1 MNHVQHSVLFQAP
14 RSVVVERGHCP
25 GPGPG
30 QVRIRTEYSAISAG
44 SELLFYRGL
53 APADVAVDSEIAALA
68 GQASTYPIRY
78 GYACV
83 GIVEATGADVASE
96 WHGRR
101 VFAFHPHSSHF
112 LASPAEVIPVPEG
125 ISPARAALLPNMET
139 AVNFVM
145 DGTPVIGER
154 VAVFGLGIVGLLTV
168 ALLARFPLEELWAID
183 PLSARRTAAERLGAS
198 RTLAPG
204 PDTPADLDL
213 CYELTGN
220 PGVLNDAISVTGFG
234 GRIVIGSWYGDKQA
248 PLRLGGAFHRSRIRL
263 LSSQVSTIDP
273 RWQGRWSKER
283 RFDVA
288 WRMLAEL
295 PLEDLITHKIPVT
308 AAPEAYRL
316 LDAGD
321 DGVIQILLAYD
332 QSNDGAP

>member
-1 MNHVQHSVLFQAP
+1 MSQVQQSVLFRAP
-14 RSVVVERGHCP
+14 RSVVIESAPCPAP
-25 GPGPG
+25 GPA

-53 APADVAVDSEIAALA
+53 APADLAVDSAIGALA
-68 GQASTYPIRY
+68 GQASAYPIRY

-83 GIVEATGADVASE
+83 GIIEAIGPDVAAE
-96 WHGRR
+96 WLGRR

-112 LASPAEVIPVPEG
+112 LASPDELIPVPEG
-125 ISPARAALLPNMET
+125 IAPTHAALLPNMET

-145 DGTPVIGER
+145 DGNPVIGER
-154 VAVFGLGIVGLLTV
+154 VAVFGLGIVGLLTT
-168 ALLARFPLEELWAID
+168 ALLARFPLEGLWAID
-183 PLSARRTAAERLGAS
+183 PLSVRRTAAERLGAS

-204 PDTPADLDL
+204 TEWRDDCDL

-220 PGVLNDAISVTGFG
+220 PDVLNDAIGVTGYG

-273 RWQGRWSKER
+273 RWLGRWSKER

-288 WRMLAEL
+288 WRMLGEL
-295 PLEDLITHKIPVT
+295 PLEGLITHKIPVT
-308 AAPEAYRL
+308 AASEAYRM
-316 LDAGD
+316 LDAGE
-321 DGVIQILLAYD
+321 DGIIQILLTYD
-332 QSNDGAP
+332 QSNDGVK